1 MMIEKFRSHKDS
13 IVIKIFLGILML
25 SFGVWGV
32 GDFIGAGGL
41 DPSIAL
47 KIGKT
52 EIRSDEFQ
60 RRYTAEIE
68 RFKQSMGP
76 SATNE
81 ESFRRAIA
89 QALIQ
94 DMTRT
99 ATINAAGRAMDVV
112 IPQDT
117 LFTLIRDEKSF
128 ADPATGQFSQMQFAQ
143 VLAQNNLTE
152 RGFVEM
158 FEQDL
163 RSQRMIRPIAANAGA
178 PKSLADAIFAYR
190 GESRVAET
198 LLVTAATLP
207 LAKTPGDEDI
217 KKVYDANIASFT
229 APEYRKVSTVLLTAK
244 NMVKED
250 ELTDAELKA
259 YYDQN
264 SARYKTAARR
274 HVVQAAFESEEKAA
288 AAKAA
293 ATPGESLAALAERL
307 KAGDLVDMGDLT
319 QDSPLAKTIAVVFV
333 LPANEISP
341 PVQTDLGWHLFEV
354 TAITPEEVKSF
365 DEVKDQVRTAV
376 AADKGTTAM
385 YDASVR
391 LEDQVSA
398 GASMEEAA
406 KTVGGTLYTFDMDRD
421 GNTPFG
427 APISNIPDRQA
438 FIRTAFSLQTG
449 ADSGLKETA
458 TRDGYYVLKVE
469 GITPPKPKP
478 LAEVKAQAT
487 VMWEKQEREAAA
499 KQIADAAVA
508 KISASTAL
516 NTLEAADK
524 RLSYSVLGPVTRF
537 GESPPLGAP
546 IDMRRVSPELLAPLF
561 NAKVGDVVTAAVA
574 DGVVVARLK
583 EIVPAQAA
591 KPESGY
597 AQLAD
602 SFKTAIGND
611 LMEEM
616 SRAFAKR
623 YPLEVNNTVVDD
635 LILRQ
640 R

>member
-1 MMIEKFRSHKDS
+1 MIEKFRSYKDS
-13 IVIKIFLGILML
+13 IGIKIFMGLLML

-52 EIRSDEFQ
+52 EIRTDEFQ

-99 ATINAAGRAMDVV
+99 ATINAAGRAMEVG

-117 LFTLIRDEKSF
+117 LFALIRDDKSF

-143 VLAQNNLTE
+143 VLAQNNLSE
-152 RGFVEM
+152 RGFVDM

-163 RSQRMIRPIAANAGA
+163 RSQRMIRPIAVNAGA
-178 PKSLADAIFAYR
+178 PKSLADIIFAYR
-190 GESRVAET
+190 GESRVADT

-207 LAKTPGDEDI
+207 LTKTPSDDDI
-217 KKVYDANIASFT
+217 KKVYEANIATFT
-229 APEYRKVSTVLLTAK
+229 APEYRKVSTVVLTPK
-244 NMVKED
+244 NMVKPED
-250 ELTDAELKA
+250 LTDAELKA

-264 SARYKTAARR
+264 NARYKTPAKR
-274 HVVQAAFESEEKAA
+274 HVVQVAFDSEEKAA
-288 AAKAA
+288 AARDAA
-293 ATPGESLAALAERL
+293 KPGETLAALAERL
-307 KAGDLVDMGDLT
+307 TAGDVIDMGDLT

-365 DEVKDQVRTAV
+365 DEVKEQVRTAL

-385 YDASVR
+385 YDASVQ
-391 LEDQVSA
+391 LEDQVAA

-421 GNTPFG
+421 GNMPLG
-427 APISNIPDRQA
+427 AAIANIPDRQA
-438 FIRTAFSLQTG
+438 FIRTAFSLQSG

-458 TRDGYYVLKVE
+458 GRDGYYVLKVE
-469 GITPPKPKP
+469 SITPPKPKP
-478 LAEVKAQAT
+478 LADVKAQAT
-487 VMWEKQEREAAA
+487 VMWEQQERAAAA
-499 KQIADAAVA
+499 KQIADAAAA
-508 KISASTAL
+508 KITASTAL

-524 RLSYSVLGPVTRF
+524 RLSYGQLGPVTRF
-537 GESPPLGAP
+537 GEAPPAGSP
-546 IDMRRVSPELLAPLF
+546 IDMRRVSPELLEPLF
-561 NAKVGDVVTAAVA
+561 KANVGDVFTAAVA
-574 DGVVVARLK
+574 DGVVIARLK
-583 EIVPAQAA
+583 EIVPAQPN
-591 KPESGY
+591 KPDSGY

-635 LILRQ
+635 LIVRQ

>member
-1 MMIEKFRSHKDS
+1 MMIEKFRSYKDS
-13 IVIKIFLGILML
+13 IGIKIFLGILML

-41 DPSIAL
+41 DPSVAL
-47 KIGKT
+47 RIGKT
-52 EIRSDEFQ
+52 EIRADEFQ
-60 RRYTAEIE
+60 RRYTSELE

-76 SATNE
+76 SATAE

-99 ATINAAGRAMDVV
+99 ATIDAAGRAMNVV
-112 IPQDT
+112 IPRDT
-117 LFTLIRDEKSF
+117 LFTLIRGEKVF
-128 ADPATGQFSQMQFAQ
+128 ADPTTGEFSQMQFAQ
-143 VLAQNNLTE
+143 VLAQANVTE
-152 RGFVEM
+152 RGFVDM

-178 PKSLADAIFAYR
+178 PKSLADTIFAYR
-190 GESRVAET
+190 GESRVADT
-198 LLVTAATLP
+198 LLVSAANLP
-207 LAKTPGDEDI
+207 LTKTPTDEDI
-217 KKVYDANIASFT
+217 KKVYDANLSTFT
-229 APEYRKVSTVLLTAK
+229 APEIRKVSTVLLTAK
-244 NMVKED
+244 NMVKPED
-250 ELTDAELKA
+250 ITDADLKA
-259 YYDQN
+259 FYDQN
-264 SARYKTAARR
+264 SARYKTAAKR
-274 HVVQAAFESEEKAA
+274 HVVQVVFESEAKAQ
-288 AAKAA
+288 AAKDGAK
-293 ATPGESLAALAERL
+293 PGESLTALAERL
-307 KAGDLVDMGDLT
+307 KAGDVVDMGDLA

-341 PVQTDLGWHLFEV
+341 PVQTELGWHLFEV
-354 TAITPEEVKSF
+354 TSISPEQVKSF
-365 DEVKDQVRTAV
+365 DEVKEQVRTAV
-376 AADKGTTAM
+376 AADKGTNAM

-398 GASMEEAA
+398 GASMEDAA
-406 KTVGGTLYTFDMDRD
+406 KTVGGTLYTFEMDQN

-427 APISNIPDRQA
+427 AAIDNIPDRQA
-438 FIRTAFSLQTG
+438 FIRAAFSLQSGT
-449 ADSGLKETA
+449 DSGLKETA
-458 TRDGYYVLKVE
+458 GRDGYYVLKVE
-469 GITPPKPKP
+469 SITPPKPKP

-487 VMWEKQEREAAA
+487 VMWERQEREAMAKDIAEKAAA
-499 KQIADAAVA
+499 KIT
-508 KISASTAL
+508 ASTAL

-524 RLSYSVLGPVTRF
+524 RLSYAALGPVTRF
-537 GESPPLGAP
+537 GEAPPQGAP
-546 IDMRRVSPELLAPLF
+546 VDVRRVSPELLEPLF
-561 NAKVGDVVTAAVA
+561 NAKIGDVVTASVA

-597 AQLAD
+597 TQLAD

-616 SRAFAKR
+616 SRAFGKR

-635 LILRQ
+635 LISRQ